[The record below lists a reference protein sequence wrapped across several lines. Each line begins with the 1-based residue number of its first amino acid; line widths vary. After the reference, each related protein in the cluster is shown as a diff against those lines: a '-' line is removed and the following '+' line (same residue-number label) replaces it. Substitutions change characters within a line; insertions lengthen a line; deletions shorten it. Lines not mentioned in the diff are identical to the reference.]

1 MELIFSKRAGKFDDL
16 EIRHGDGRTEHVRC
30 PKQRIIP
37 HDMVH
42 YAVETVLTH
51 QGFLG
56 RVAAGESAT
65 DRMSARPVAESVE
78 RLVEVIQ
85 AELWS
90 GGAPS
95 EEVLSLYELSCAE
108 RGHPVAAVTSEE
120 VDLIRQEIAD
130 LTARWDTVPINGAL
144 ILTLITPSVLQSGE
158 IDS

>member
-1 MELIFSKRAGKFDDL
+1 MELTFTKRAGKFDDL
-16 EIRHGDGRTEHVRC
+16 EIRHPDGRIEHVRC
-30 PKQRIIP
+30 PKQRITP

-65 DRMSARPVAESVE
+65 GRMSARPVAESVE

-90 GGAPS
+90 GGARN

-108 RGHPVAAVTSEE
+108 RGHPAAVVTPEQ
-120 VDLIRQEIAD
+120 VDLIRKEIAD
-130 LTARWDTVPINGAL
+130 LTARWDAVPINGAL
-144 ILTLITPSVLQSGE
+144 ILTLITPSDHQ
-158 IDS
+158 